1 MYLKIEEKNT
11 TIKKM
16 HLEKSLVD
24 ITGFGDITNV
34 GLPKGRK
41 TLVCGSTGSGKTLVA
56 MES

>member
-1 MYLKIEEKNT
+1 MKIEEKNT